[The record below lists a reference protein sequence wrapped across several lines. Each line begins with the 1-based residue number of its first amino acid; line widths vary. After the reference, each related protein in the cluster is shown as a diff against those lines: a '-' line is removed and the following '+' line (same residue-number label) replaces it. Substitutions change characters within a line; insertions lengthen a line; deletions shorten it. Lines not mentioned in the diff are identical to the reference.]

1 MFLRCKVRRKDGKQH
16 RYWSVVENTRT
27 ARGRV
32 VQRHVLY
39 LGEINDTQELAW
51 RRSIEVLEEGATQP
65 RTLSLFPEDRCAG
78 VLADASIV
86 HVKLSQLQLRRPRQ
100 WGACWLALMLWRE
113 LQLDQFWSKRLG
125 SSRKG
130 TRWDQV
136 LFVLVVYRLLAP
148 GSEWRLHRE
157 WFRRSA
163 LADLLGEDAGLAEIH
178 KLYRCH
184 DRLLEHKQAVF
195 DHLVGRWRDLFNI
208 SYDVLLYDLTSTYFE
223 ADPPFPEGD
232 KRRFGY
238 SRDHRPD
245 CVQIIIALVVTPE
258 GLPLAYEVLPGNHR
272 GRDDVAGVSRTHRA
286 AIRQGAPGLADGR
299 RRADRGGARR
309 DARGQPAGALSGG
322 HAKGSLDAFG
332 KASGRQAVAR
342 GATRR
347 TGQAVGARGRALR
360 LSPKPR
366 PRRQGAGDAA
376 APVEA
381 TVGAAQAIVDDAADA
396 RGIADET
403 RRRARSVPHR
413 LAPGRNRGRRRLRHI
428 QLSPRSRQATASP
441 LARR

>member
-27 ARGRV
+27 SRGRV

-51 RRSIEVLEEGATQP
+51 RRSIEVLEEGAPQP
-65 RTLSLFPEDRCAG
+65 RTLSLFPEDRCAA

-100 WGACWLALMLWRE
+100 WGA

-125 SSRKG
+125 VSRKG

-136 LFVLVVYRLLAP
+136 LFVLVAYRLLAP

-184 DRLLEHKQAVF
+184 DRLLVHKQAVF
-195 DHLVGRWRDLFNI
+195 DHLTGRWRDLFNI

-258 GLPLAYEVLPGNHR
+258 GLPLAYEVLPGNTADKTTLR
-272 GRDDVAGVSRTHRA
+272 GFLERIERQYGKACPGAGR
-286 AIRQGAPGLADGR
+286 GAPGLADGP

-309 DARGQPAGALSGG
+309 N
-322 HAKGSLDAFG
+322 
-332 KASGRQAVAR
+332 
-342 GATRR
+342 
-347 TGQAVGARGRALR
+347 ARGRPA
-360 LSPKPR
+360 
-366 PRRQGAGDAA
+366 
-376 APVEA
+376 
-381 TVGAAQAIVDDAADA
+381 
-396 RGIADET
+396 
-403 RRRARSVPHR
+403 
-413 LAPGRNRGRRRLRHI
+413 
-428 QLSPRSRQATASP
+428 
-441 LARR
+441 

>member
-27 ARGRV
+27 SRGRV

-51 RRSIEVLEEGATQP
+51 RRSIEVLEEGAPQP
-65 RTLSLFPEDRCAG
+65 RTLSL
-78 VLADASIV
+78 
-86 HVKLSQLQLRRPRQ
+86 LQLRRPRQ

-125 SSRKG
+125 VSRKG

-136 LFVLVVYRLLAP
+136 LFVLVAYRLLAP

-184 DRLLEHKQAVF
+184 DRLLVHKQAVF
-195 DHLVGRWRDLFNI
+195 DHLTGRWRDLINI

-258 GLPLAYEVLPGNHR
+258 GLPLAYEVLPGN
-272 GRDDVAGVSRTHRA
+272 T
-286 AIRQGAPGLADGR
+286 ADN
-299 RRADRGGARR
+299 
-309 DARGQPAGALSGG
+309 
-322 HAKGSLDAFG
+322 
-332 KASGRQAVAR
+332 
-342 GATRR
+342 T
-347 TGQAVGARGRALR
+347 TLR
-360 LSPKPR
+360 
-366 PRRQGAGDAA
+366 
-376 APVEA
+376 
-381 TVGAAQAIVDDAADA
+381 
-396 RGIADET
+396 
-403 RRRARSVPHR
+403 
-413 LAPGRNRGRRRLRHI
+413 
-428 QLSPRSRQATASP
+428 
-441 LARR
+441 